1 MKQISAPVV
10 SNSEVMPGMHLMW
23 VAAQELATLCRPG
36 QFLMVRANTG
46 LDPLLRRPLS
56 VHRIAKEYPTYL
68 ALLFSKV
75 GRGTELLAH
84 LRPGESLDIL
94 GPLGQGFEVHSGS
107 KNLLLIGGGMGV
119 AALVALADEAIEEG
133 KSVTLLL
140 GARNAALLYP
150 HALLPPEVELVAAT
164 DDGSA
169 GHHGPIT
176 DLVLRYLDW
185 ADQVFACGP
194 DAMYHKLAEEVRR
207 ARSQKEVQVL
217 LETSMACGFGVCYGC
232 AVETRQGMK
241 LVCKDGP
248 RFELRDVF

>member
-1 MKQISAPVV
+1 
-10 SNSEVMPGMHLMW
+10 MPGMHLIW
-23 VAAQELATLCRPG
+23 VAATEMATLCHPG
-36 QFLMVRANTG
+36 QFVMVRTNGG

-94 GPLGQGFEVHSGS
+94 GPLGQGFEIHPDS
-107 KNLLLIGGGMGV
+107 KNLLLVGGGMGV
-119 AALVALADEAIEEG
+119 AALVALADEALEQG
-133 KSVTLLL
+133 KSITMLL
-140 GARNAALLYP
+140 GSRNAALIYP
-150 HALLPPEVELVAAT
+150 HALLPPEVELVVAT

-169 GHHGPIT
+169 GHYGVVT
-176 DLVLRYLDW
+176 DLVPRYLDW

-194 DAMYHKLAEEVRR
+194 NAMYQKLAEEVRR
-207 ARSQKEVQVL
+207 ARSQKPVQVL

-248 RFELRDVF
+248 KFELRDVF